1 MRTGYIVATVITGLL
16 ACEALGQGVNP
27 PVECPRNR
35 PSTQWSA
42 CIGTLVAE
50 PGRTVYSGGFL
61 NGSFHGYGVL
71 RDGDSTYSG
80 GFRDG
85 RLDGQGVL
93 AFDDGTRYVGDFRQG
108 VINGIGRLLGPDGRE
123 IYAGPFVDGKPAQ
136 AAAPA
141 PRPAPPVATPP
152 QPPAPAPVRPAVA
165 AAPAAPASSSVLPD
179 GVYLRTQMFGTQLY
193 MSTFQVL
200 GNRIAEAP
208 RRLLGPSDFNLQMA
222 AKAGTFRIEGD
233 RILIRW
239 QGEDREVNNSINTG
253 TGCPNFMGG
262 VTCPVATFR
271 DGEQVTGTFSAT
283 AGGPSVGSSTR
294 LELRGDGSYRLTRR
308 GVVATY
314 DAANMSE
321 GVEEGR
327 YLLSSKATMRLT
339 PTQGAPREVLVF
351 PFPAKDPSYL
361 WFEGQM
367 LQGSL
372 QRR

>member
-1 MRTGYIVATVITGLL
+1 MRTGRVVATVVTGLL
-16 ACEALGQGVNP
+16 GCEAFAQGMNP

-35 PSTQWSA
+35 PSSQWSA
-42 CIGTLVAE
+42 CIGTLVVE

-71 RDGDSTYSG
+71 RDGDSTYAG

-85 RLDGQGVL
+85 RLEGQGVL
-93 AFDDGTRYVGDFRQG
+93 TLEDGSRYLGDFRQG
-108 VINGIGRLLGPDGRE
+108 AFDGIGRMLGPDGRE
-123 IYAGPFVDGKPAQ
+123 IYAGPFVDGNPAQ

-141 PRPAPPVATPP
+141 AAPAPRPVPPP
-152 QPPAPAPVRPAVA
+152 PPAPAPVRPAVA
-165 AAPAAPASSSVLPD
+165 AAPAASAGSSVLPD

-200 GNRIAEAP
+200 GSRIAEAP
-208 RRLLGPSDFNLQMA
+208 RRLLGPSEFNPQMA

-262 VTCPVATFR
+262 ITCPVATFR
-271 DGEQVTGTFSAT
+271 DGEQVTGTFTAT
-283 AGGPSVGSSTR
+283 AGTANVGSSTR
-294 LELRGDGSYRLTRR
+294 LELRADGSYRLTRR

-314 DAANMSE
+314 DVSNMSE

-351 PFPAKDPSYL
+351 PFPAKDPSHL
-361 WFEGQM
+361 FFEGQM
-367 LQGSL
+367 LEGSM